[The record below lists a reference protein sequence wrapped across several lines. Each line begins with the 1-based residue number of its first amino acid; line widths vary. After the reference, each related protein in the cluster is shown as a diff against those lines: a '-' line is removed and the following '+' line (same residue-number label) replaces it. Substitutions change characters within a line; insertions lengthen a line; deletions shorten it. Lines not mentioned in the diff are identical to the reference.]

1 MNIFFFGV
9 HAMRNTIKSAIFFLM
24 LLGLANGTAVYA
36 AKQPL
41 MEIALN
47 NLERAEKALKK
58 AAWNKGGHRVK
69 ALHHVRKAIE
79 EIKNGMEFADTKK

>member
-1 MNIFFFGV
+1 MKTMINPVI
-9 HAMRNTIKSAIFFLM
+9 MSLM
-24 LLGLANGTAVYA
+24 LTLMMTISPVYA
-36 AKQPL
+36 DNQPL

-69 ALHHVRKAIE
+69 ALHHVRKAIAE
-79 EIKNGMEFADTKK
+79 VKKGKEYADK

>member
-1 MNIFFFGV
+1 MINPVI
-9 HAMRNTIKSAIFFLM
+9 MSLM
-24 LLGLANGTAVYA
+24 LTFMMTISPVSADN
-36 AKQPL
+36 QPL

-69 ALHHVRKAIE
+69 ALHHVRKAIAE
-79 EIKNGMEFADTKK
+79 VKKGKEYADK

>member
-1 MNIFFFGV
+1 MKTMINPVI
-9 HAMRNTIKSAIFFLM
+9 MSLM
-24 LLGLANGTAVYA
+24 LTFMMTISPVSADN
-36 AKQPL
+36 QPL

-69 ALHHVRKAIE
+69 ALHHVRKAIAE
-79 EIKNGMEFADTKK
+79 VKKGKEYADK